1 MRFNSHMD
9 NMAID
14 NYDVPS
20 CVPRIIETY
29 PPQASA
35 IKSMRKSTSDSN
47 KLEDST
53 VIASLNHT
61 NHVDHLD
68 YTNHVDYATGVSS
81 TSVRSDFDA
90 FDNHSV
96 QENIGS
102 LNYSLK
108 PFPKNVVIGS
118 SANDGVGLSTTL
130 ALLASH
136 ISSKKYVVALI
147 DADISNGGLD
157 VLLGLEQDE
166 GRRLQEVQAPLGRLD
181 GYVLRCE
188 LLHWNNV
195 DILAYAPWKGEEP
208 KPWVIEAAIR
218 GLSNACDV
226 VIVDIGSGFSAR
238 RLLKNLPTLA
248 QVPTIFAAELSVLG
262 LARLRAYWRSL
273 ESDHKDYSRKQTS
286 IVAGLNP
293 RGLSKRFCPV
303 NVNEA
308 CDYLLCD
315 VEGPIGHDPKM
326 YEDIISGYGIRDIPK
341 SAKIPI
347 EKITTWLLGDSS
359 NSSLKISG
367 KQSEQQYKQSNSQSY
382 ESERFSKISRGKH
395 GFRRY

>member
-1 MRFNSHMD
+1 
-9 NMAID
+9 
-14 NYDVPS
+14 
-20 CVPRIIETY
+20 
-29 PPQASA
+29 
-35 IKSMRKSTSDSN
+35 MRKSTSDSN

-53 VIASLNHT
+53 VIASLNHA
-61 NHVDHLD
+61 NHVDNAD
-68 YTNHVDYATGVSS
+68 YANHVDYATGVSS
-81 TSVRSDFDA
+81 TSVHSDFDA
-90 FDNHSV
+90 LDNHSV
-96 QENIGS
+96 QKNIGS

>member
-1 MRFNSHMD
+1 MT
-9 NMAID
+9 ID
-14 NYDVPS
+14 NYDAPS

-53 VIASLNHT
+53 VIASLNHA
-61 NHVDHLD
+61 NHVDNAD
-68 YTNHVDYATGVSS
+68 YANHVDYATGVSS
-81 TSVRSDFDA
+81 TSVHSDFDA
-90 FDNHSV
+90 LDNHSV
-96 QENIGS
+96 QKNIGS

-303 NVNEA
+303 TVNEA

>member
-1 MRFNSHMD
+1 MD
-9 NMAID
+9 NMTID
-14 NYDVPS
+14 NYDAPS

-53 VIASLNHT
+53 VIASLNHVD
-61 NHVDHLD
+61 HVDHVDHAD
-68 YTNHVDYATGVSS
+68 YANHVDYATGVSS
-81 TSVRSDFDA
+81 TSVHSDFDA
-90 FDNHSV
+90 LDNHSV
-96 QENIGS
+96 QKNIGS
-102 LNYSLK
+102 LNYSPK

-195 DILAYAPWKGEEP
+195 DILAYAPWKSEEP

-303 NVNEA
+303 KVNEA

-347 EKITTWLLGDSS
+347 EEITTWLLGDSS